1 MFFRLILGV
10 VCSKFAFFAAIV
22 PNRGCLFH
30 SAHLTVTVAWD
41 GLCSQP
47 SGGAGGSGRAGPGR
61 HPGGTGSSEDE
72 HGQEKT
78 ENLGKWPDGP
88 QELTG

>member
-30 SAHLTVTVAWD
+30 SAHLTITVAWD

-61 HPGGTGSSEDE
+61 HPGGTGSSEGGCRTGSSEDE

-78 ENLGKWPDGP
+78 ENLGK
-88 QELTG
+88 